1 MTISDDYILYVA
13 HQLKSLGNLTVK
25 KMFGGA
31 GIYFENVFFALI
43 ADDVLYFKVDE
54 TNRTHSAPKAMGRFK
69 PFDDKPYTMQYY
81 EVPVDILEDS
91 EELYKW
97 AMVSFNIGKI
107 KKNKKPAKK
116 KAKTRKKKRYK
127 E

>member
-54 TNRTHSAPKAMGRFK
+54 TNRKHYEKKAMGPFK